1 MPKISRNRSLLQAP
15 KGFRDILPADQKY
28 YEFVKK
34 TAIKHLR
41 LSGFKRID
49 LPILEYA
56 NLFERSVGEES
67 DIVQKEMFIVSR
79 KGKAEEKEDYAMRPE
94 GTAGV
99 ARAYIEHGM
108 HTKPQPVMLYYEGQF
123 FRYDQPQ
130 EGRWREFW
138 QLGAEIL
145 GNSKAMID
153 VELMRVAWN
162 IFEDLGIKN
171 ISLSINSIG
180 CAHCR
185 PNIKK
190 NLKEYFDASKSKLC
204 PDCKRRIDDNIFRI
218 LDCKVP
224 GCKEV
229 AMEAPPI
236 LDTLCV
242 YCKTHLRKVLEM
254 LDELKIKYDLDPT
267 LARGLDYYTRTVFE
281 IAMSDDKERKLA
293 LLGGGRYDDLIKKL
307 GGRETPAVGFA
318 FGIDRIVD
326 ILKKMNIEVPDYEKP
341 SVFLIQLGESAK
353 KICYQVLEK
362 LQNEGIPT
370 QATPFKDS
378 LKSQLRTANRLH
390 IRFTLIIGQKEMNDN
405 TVIIRDMKES
415 VQEIVPQ
422 TEMINFLKA
431 KLKKT

>member
-1 MPKISRNRSLLQAP
+1 MAQKWNRSLMQTP

-28 YEFVKK
+28 YEFVKQ

-41 LSGFKRID
+41 FSGFKRID
-49 LPILEYA
+49 LPVLEYA
-56 NLFERSVGEES
+56 NLFERGVGEET
-67 DIVQKEMFIVSR
+67 DIVRKEMFIVER
-79 KGKAEEKEDYAMRPE
+79 KNKSDEKEDYAMRPE

-99 ARAYIEHGM
+99 ARSYIEHGM
-108 HTKPQPVMLYYEGQF
+108 HTKPQPVMLYYVGPF

-130 EGRWREFW
+130 EGRYREFW
-138 QLGAEIL
+138 QIGAEIL
-145 GNSKAMID
+145 GTTKSTAD

-162 IFEDLGIKN
+162 IFEDLGITD

-180 CAHCR
+180 CNHCR

-190 NLKEYFDASKSKLC
+190 TLTEYFELNKNKLC
-204 PDCKRRIDDNIFRI
+204 PDCKRRVDTNVFRI
-218 LDCKVP
+218 LDCKEAK
-224 GCKEV
+224 CKEV
-229 AMEAPPI
+229 AADAPAI
-236 LDTLCV
+236 LDNLCV

-281 IAMSDDKERKLA
+281 IAMSEDKERKLTLA
-293 LLGGGRYDDLIKKL
+293 GGGRYDDLIKKL

-326 ILKKMNIEVPDYEKP
+326 ILKRKEIDVPDYEKP
-341 SVFLIQLGESAK
+341 TVFLIQLGESAK
-353 KICYQVLEK
+353 KACYQALEK

-378 LKSQLRTANRLH
+378 LKAQLRTANRLH
-390 IRFTLIIGQKEMNDN
+390 VRFTLIMGQKEMNDN

-422 TEMINFLKA
+422 AEMINFLKA
-431 KLKKT
+431 KLKKA